1 MEWGTQT
8 MNESYYD
15 SANGETITFKRAIQ
29 ELKNHGIDDFTDF
42 YIECGVYSKYDA
54 TTVLDWL
61 GY

>member
-1 MEWGTQT
+1 

-42 YIECGVYSKYDA
+42 YIECGVHSKYDA
-54 TTVLDWL
+54 VTVLDWL